1 MEKRT
6 LSEKELLLYQAVI
19 ELLDEGMEVH
29 QIKVSDITNRAGVGK
44 GTAYEYFSSK
54 EEMIAKAIYWHG
66 NQRFLELVENLK
78 RQKSLKDQL
87 MEVFN
92 FIENVVYKDNGC
104 LQLFKLPQ
112 SEEKAQKEIEEKM
125 KSAREYAQTV
135 LELIAKQG
143 REENSIHPEFSDFQI
158 QAVAFPALFGY
169 FVYLAQFEHVSEKSK
184 ESMREFTCANLL
196 SILGKKP
203 AVTLV

>member
-1 MEKRT
+1 
-6 LSEKELLLYQAVI
+6 
-19 ELLDEGMEVH
+19 
-29 QIKVSDITNRAGVGK
+29 
-44 GTAYEYFSSK
+44 
-54 EEMIAKAIYWHG
+54 MIAKAINWHG

-104 LQLFKLPQ
+104 RQLFKLPQ

>member
-78 RQKSLKDQL
+78 GQKSLKDQL

-104 LQLFKLPQ
+104 
-112 SEEKAQKEIEEKM
+112 
-125 KSAREYAQTV
+125 R
-135 LELIAKQG
+135 
-143 REENSIHPEFSDFQI
+143 
-158 QAVAFPALFGY
+158 
-169 FVYLAQFEHVSEKSK
+169 
-184 ESMREFTCANLL
+184 
-196 SILGKKP
+196 
-203 AVTLV
+203 